1 MNSVLHYKGYSAKPE
16 YSADDQIF
24 YGKVLGISDL
34 VDFYTENAKE
44 IENEFHQAV
53 DDYLAFC
60 KEIGKEPLRA
70 YSGSFNVRVSPEL
83 HKQAAIRAQ
92 NDGVSLNRV
101 VDAALREYLDQERER
116 YVIVVPKEIGESFAL
131 STTSRQDTGT
141 QNHSNPGYCSGYFY
155 NVKKE
160 GSKIC

>member
-34 VDFYTENAKE
+34 VDFYTENAKK
-44 IENEFHQAV
+44 IESEFHQAV
-53 DDYLAFC
+53 DDYIAFC
-60 KEIGKEPLRA
+60 KEIGKEPQRA
-70 YSGSFNVRVSPEL
+70 YSGSFNVRISPEL
-83 HKQAAIRAQ
+83 HKQASIRAQ
-92 NDGVSLNRV
+92 NDGVSLNKV
-101 VDAALREYLDQERER
+101 VDAALREYLDQEKER
-116 YVIVVPKEIGESFAL
+116 YVIVAPKEIVESFAL
-131 STTSRQDTGT
+131 STTSRQDTGK
-141 QNHSNPGYCSGYFY
+141 QNYSNPGYCSGYFY